1 MRRPLGVLAAV
12 ATLSALAAC
21 GTSGGARTG
30 AAGAAS
36 EVTAPADAATATPS
50 GSPEKQPE
58 EQSQEEQRKEPD
70 ECRVS
75 VARPDVA
82 ALTIRAGAARRD
94 CVRPALLRIRVKRA
108 VPGDDP
114 VVKSGATRD
123 GRITLRLPCKPGTY
137 YTVATD
143 YRGGTATSKAVRLTC
158 ATPTPAR
165 THTAAPTPAPTAPR
179 TQAPTEATA
188 KAAAAV
194 GTAVENEVVR
204 LTNAERA
211 KGGCGPLTHDSRL
224 RRAAYEH
231 SADMAKN
238 DYFEHDSQDGRDVG
252 DRISAT
258 GFTASAWAENIAMGQ
273 RTAAEVVKGWMNSD
287 GHRRNIMNCAYT
299 HIGVGAAKDGQGRL
313 YWTQDFA
320 RR

>member
-12 ATLSALAAC
+12 TTVATLAAC
-21 GTSGGARTG
+21 GPSADDTPDA
-30 AAGAAS
+30 AAGAAPK
-36 EVTAPADAATATPS
+36 VTAPADTATPAPS
-50 GSPEKQPE
+50 GQPDKKP
-58 EQSQEEQRKEPD
+58 QEAD
-70 ECRVS
+70 DCRVS
-75 VARPDVA
+75 VARPEVA
-82 ALTIRAGAARRD
+82 ALTIVAGAARRD

-108 VPGDDP
+108 VPGADP

-123 GRITLRLPCKPGTY
+123 GRITLRVPCKPGTY

-158 ATPTPAR
+158 APPTPAR
-165 THTAAPTPAPTAPR
+165 AHTTAPTSAPPARP
-179 TQAPTEATA
+179 TQAPT
-188 KAAAAV
+188 KASAAAV

-211 KGGCGPLTHDSRL
+211 KGGCGPLTHDPRL
-224 RRAAYEH
+224 RRAAFGH

-238 DYFEHDSQDGRDVG
+238 DYFEHDSQDGRDMG
-252 DRISAT
+252 DRIRAT
-258 GFTASAWAENIAMGQ
+258 GFTGSAWAENIAMGQ

>member
-12 ATLSALAAC
+12 TTVAALAAC
-21 GTSGGARTG
+21 GPSDDAGNA

-36 EVTAPADAATATPS
+36 KVTAPADTATPAPS
-50 GSPEKQPE
+50 AKPEKKPQ
-58 EQSQEEQRKEPD
+58 KESD
-70 ECRVS
+70 DCQVG
-75 VARPDVA
+75 VARPEVA
-82 ALTIRAGAARRD
+82 ALTIVAAATRRD

-108 VPGDDP
+108 VPGADP

-123 GRITLRLPCKPGTY
+123 GKITLRLPCKPGTY

-158 ATPTPAR
+158 ATPTP
-165 THTAAPTPAPTAPR
+165 TPTPTPTAPR
-179 TQAPTEATA
+179 TQASGEPTA
-188 KAAAAV
+188 KASATSV

-211 KGGCGPLTHDSRL
+211 KGGCGPLTHDAKL
-224 RRAAYEH
+224 RRAAFGH

-238 DYFEHDSQDGRDVG
+238 DYFEHDSQDGRDMV
-252 DRISAT
+252 DRIRAT
-258 GFTASAWAENIAMGQ
+258 GFTGSAWAENIAMGQ

-287 GHRRNIMNCAYT
+287 GHRENIMNCAYT
-299 HIGVGAAKDGQGRL
+299 HIGVGAAKNGQGPL

>member
-12 ATLSALAAC
+12 TTAATLTAC
-21 GTSGGARTG
+21 GPSADDARDA

-36 EVTAPADAATATPS
+36 QVTAPADTATPAPS
-50 GSPEKQPE
+50 RQPGKQP
-58 EQSQEEQRKEPD
+58 QEEPD
-70 ECRVS
+70 DCRVS
-75 VARPDVA
+75 VTRPDVA

-165 THTAAPTPAPTAPR
+165 PRTTTPTPAPTAPR
-179 TQAPTEATA
+179 TQAPAEATA
-188 KAAAAV
+188 KAATTV

-211 KGGCGPLTHDSRL
+211 KGGCGALTHDSRL

-252 DRISAT
+252 DRIRAT

>member
-12 ATLSALAAC
+12 ATLSTLAAC
-21 GTSGGARTG
+21 GTSAGGARSG

-36 EVTAPADAATATPS
+36 EVTAPADAATAAPS
-50 GSPEKQPE
+50 GQPEKQP
-58 EQSQEEQRKEPD
+58 QERRKEPD

-82 ALTIRAGAARRD
+82 ALTIRATAARRD
-94 CVRPALLRIRVKRA
+94 CVHPALLRIRVKRA

-114 VVKSGATRD
+114 VVKSGATKD
-123 GRITLRLPCKPGTY
+123 GRITLRMPCKPGTY

-158 ATPTPAR
+158 ATPAPTP
-165 THTAAPTPAPTAPR
+165 TPTPAPTK
-179 TQAPTEATA
+179 APTRAAT
-188 KAAAAV
+188 KAPATSST

-211 KGGCGPLTHDSRL
+211 KGGCGPLTHDARL
-224 RRAAYEH
+224 RQAAFGH

-238 DYFEHDSQDGRDVG
+238 DYFEHDSQDGRDMV
-252 DRISAT
+252 DRIKAT
-258 GFTASAWAENIAMGQ
+258 GFTGSAWAENIAMGQ
-273 RTAAEVVKGWMNSD
+273 RTAAEVVEGWMNSD
-287 GHRRNIMNCAYT
+287 GHRRNIMNCSYT
-299 HIGVGAAKDGQGRL
+299 HIGVGAARNGQGQL